1 MPLYTLDGASPIV
14 PANGQSWIAPDAHV
28 IGKVHIGEH
37 VSIWFGAIL
46 RGDLEEIFVGAG
58 SNVQDGSVLHTDPGF
73 PLTIGPDCTIG
84 HRAILHGCT
93 IGENTLIGMGATL
106 LNGAKIGRNS
116 IVGANA
122 LVTERKE
129 FPDDSLIIGC
139 PAKLVRQLDEA
150 SAQGLR
156 VHAAHY
162 AANARRFAKGLA
174 AVGQS
179 KTAAP

>member
-14 PANGQSWIAPDAHV
+14 PSNGQFWIAPDAHV
-28 IGKVHIGEH
+28 IGMVRIGEH
-37 VSIWFGAIL
+37 VWIWFGAIL

-122 LVTERKE
+122 LVTEGKE

-139 PAKLVRQLDEA
+139 PAKRVRQ
-150 SAQGLR
+150 
-156 VHAAHY
+156 
-162 AANARRFAKGLA
+162 
-174 AVGQS
+174 
-179 KTAAP
+179 